1 MEDSYF
7 KKLVKK
13 YNNNT
18 ANSAERFVVD
28 LWYDSFDADLDA
40 KIPGLS
46 NQEEKNATKLRIL
59 HRIDRQQPKLQW
71 YLSPWLR
78 IAAVCLLISG
88 IAMFFIQN
96 STQESL
102 VVKLPAPSVYST
114 GQKEIKRILLTDST
128 VIWLN
133 ANSNVSIA
141 GDFGKKERHI
151 LLKGEA
157 SFDVRR
163 DTLRP
168 FIVDAGKIKVRV
180 LGTAFNVRA
189 YQQLNEIKVSVSRG
203 KVKVSDDLSTL
214 ALLTKGTSVVY
225 DKLSRA
231 AKVENAAVTDT
242 WMDGK
247 IVLVKASF
255 QELAQDMYNMYGL
268 KLSTTDKQL
277 KSFKYNITLR
287 ANQSQKEVL
296 ELLMSMLNKKYKQE
310 GENEIII
317 Y

>member
-7 KKLVKK
+7 KKLIKK

-18 ANSAERFVVD
+18 ANAAERFVVD

-46 NQEEKNATKLRIL
+46 NQEEKHATRLRIL
-59 HRIDRQQPKLQW
+59 NRIDRRQPRLHW
-71 YLSPWLR
+71 YRSSWLR
-78 IAAVCLLISG
+78 IAALCLLISG
-88 IAMFFIQN
+88 IALFFIPN
-96 STQESL
+96 HTQEPL
-102 VVKLPAPSVYST
+102 VVKLPSVYST

-133 ANSNVSIA
+133 ANSNVSITS
-141 GDFGKKERHI
+141 DFGKKERK
-151 LLKGEA
+151 LFLKGEA

-189 YQQLNEIKVSVSRG
+189 YEQLNEIKVSVSRG
-203 KVKVSDDLSTL
+203 KVKVSDDLNAL
-214 ALLTKGTSVVY
+214 ALLTKGTSLSY

-255 QELAQDMYNMYGL
+255 PELVQDMHNMYGL
-268 KLSTTDKQL
+268 KLSTTDKQV
-277 KSFKYNITLR
+277 KSFRYNVTLR
-287 ANQSQKEVL
+287 ASQSQKEVL
-296 ELLMSMLNKKYKQE
+296 ELLMNMLNKKYKQE